1 MWEFKECRE
10 TIKKFFWSHGKAQEG
25 ERAFK
30 QNTLRNPK
38 KGDTIADL
46 DPVGAEAVQ
55 GERDARRFVSVE
67 ETTAEKSRKSVN
79 FEDSP
84 PPAYEL
90 KDFGYQDVP
99 SDEAD
104 ESDSLIRRSQRQKNK
119 ASSNKS
125 SRARR
130 QSRETEESQFMNSG
144 Y

>member
-10 TIKKFFWSHGKAQEG
+10 TIKKFLWSHGKAQQG

-30 QNTLRNPK
+30 QNTLRNPRN
-38 KGDTIADL
+38 GDTIADL
-46 DPVGAEAVQ
+46 DPGEVEAARA
-55 GERDARRFVSVE
+55 ERDERRFVSLAD
-67 ETTAEKSRKSVN
+67 TTAEEGESGN
-79 FEDSP
+79 FKDPP

-104 ESDSLIRRSQRQKNK
+104 ENDTLIRRSQRQKNK
-119 ASSNKS
+119 TSKS

-130 QSRETEESQFMNSG
+130 QSRDTEETQFMNGG